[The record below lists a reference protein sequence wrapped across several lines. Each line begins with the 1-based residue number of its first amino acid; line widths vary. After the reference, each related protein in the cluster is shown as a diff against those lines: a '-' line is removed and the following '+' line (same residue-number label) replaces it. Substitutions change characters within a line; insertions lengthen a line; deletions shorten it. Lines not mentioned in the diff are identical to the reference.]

1 MADALL
7 PDSAVAAPA
16 AAMEA
21 EAASFFFLATM
32 EALLPPPVEETAP
45 GTVAGAVRCCWVLA
59 SFRAMTSSLL
69 PVVRPALARSLAAT
83 SASSRSSR
91 LLVLEL
97 VVAVAVSCFL
107 ETLPAR
113 AFSLAA
119 MSASIRFRRLT
130 AVKLLPIEE
139 TWDCEAL
146 EDKTEGF
153 RLVTEAEIV
162 VTLGA
167 LPLAL
172 AATSSSN
179 RSSLVAFLLLLLLL
193 LLLSSL
199 AELVGRTG
207 AGRLC
212 WCLVLRRPRD
222 LAMASDMSRAVAS
235 AAEEAPLVL
244 AEAPL
249 PPVELGGGGFR

>member
-1 MADALL
+1 
-7 PDSAVAAPA
+7 
-16 AAMEA
+16 
-21 EAASFFFLATM
+21 
-32 EALLPPPVEETAP
+32 
-45 GTVAGAVRCCWVLA
+45 VLV
-59 SFRAMTSSLL
+59 LVL
-69 PVVRPALARSLAAT
+69 VL
-83 SASSRSSR
+83 
-91 LLVLEL
+91 LLVLLLEL
-97 VVAVAVSCFL
+97 VVAVGCFP

-139 TWDCEAL
+139 AWDCEAL

-193 LLLSSL
+193 LSSM

-249 PPVELGGGGFR
+249 PPVEPGGGGFR